1 MKINRTQII
10 ASVALLGILALLP
23 ACWPF
28 SKKDTPANDA
38 QQSLYVINVLDKE
51 SYEDCRIAGSIN
63 VPFEQIETFANDLPR
78 STEMVVY
85 CANYMCTSSAAAA
98 QKLKDMGFEN
108 VWAYE
113 GGTAEWY
120 QMNKKAEGKYPVE
133 GTCHA
138 SYLSAANEK
147 PAEVATSAVAIISAD
162 ELQQKMT
169 ARGMLAAVSAPAQ
182 EAPQQAAA

>member
-1 MKINRTQII
+1 MKINRTQIVASI
-10 ASVALLGILALLP
+10 ALMGILALLP

-28 SKKDTPANDA
+28 SKQAPANEG

-63 VPFEQIETFANDLPR
+63 VPFDQIETFAKDLNR
-78 STEMVVY
+78 SAEVVVY
-85 CANYMCTSSAAAA
+85 CANYMCTSSMASA
-98 QKLKDMGFEN
+98 QKLKEMGFEN

-120 QMNKKAEGKYPVE
+120 QMNKKTDGKYPVE

-147 PAEVATSAVAIISAD
+147 PAETASSTASVISAE
-162 ELQQKMT
+162 ELHQKMIS
-169 ARGMLAAVSAPAQ
+169 RGILAAAQSPAQ
-182 EAPQQAAA
+182 EVPQQAAA

>member
-1 MKINRTQII
+1 MKINYLQII
-10 ASVALLGILALLP
+10 ASIALVGILALLP

-28 SKKDTPANDA
+28 SKKAASNEP

-51 SYEDCRIAGSIN
+51 SYADCRIAGSIN
-63 VPFEQIETFANDLPR
+63 VPFDQIETFAKNLDR
-78 STEMVVY
+78 SIEMVVY
-85 CANYMCTSSAAAA
+85 CANYMCTSSMVAA
-98 QKLKDMGFEN
+98 QQLKEMGFEK

-120 QMNKKAEGKYPVE
+120 QMNKKTNGKYPVE

-147 PAEVATSAVAIISAD
+147 PAELASSEVPVISAE
-162 ELQQKMT
+162 ELHQKMT
-169 ARGMLAAVSAPAQ
+169 SRGILAAQTSVQ
-182 EAPQQAAA
+182 EVPQQAAA